1 MLLSEIM
8 DEMICRSNEIG
19 PTRSVATNW
28 FFVIG
33 HIYYNSL
40 KDELGKWFINHSP
53 REDNQYRGIP
63 IEIDYNNN
71 VIVSLQRKSLDE
83 K

>member
-1 MLLSEIM
+1 MLLHEIM
-8 DEMICRSNEIG
+8 GEMICRSNEIG
-19 PTRSVATNW
+19 PVRSVADNW

-40 KDELGKWFINHSP
+40 KDELGKWFIYYSP
-53 REDNQYRGIP
+53 QEDSQYHGIP
-63 IEIDYNNN
+63 IKIDYDNN
-71 VIVSLQRKSLDE
+71 VIVLLQRRPINE